1 MKKLLFCAA
10 MMLLSG
16 LQALPVNAAA
26 AAQPFVRWSV
36 YSAATGNEN
45 ALRAAVAALNTALQN
60 SEGVLA
66 VYGGEDENGVMR
78 YLEIYTDENAFNA
91 AQNNANVKTAAA
103 QALKLA
109 QVHKHKTLAA
119 DAFNLQ
125 SKTAGTADKARM
137 ALLVIDPAQLD
148 AYKKVLAKEMQASVK
163 NEPGVLAL
171 LATTETAR
179 PNVFHLLELYADD
192 TAYRAHIDGPYF
204 QEYNKAVQTMVTDKV
219 LIVNKPQ
226 AVTLSGK
233 NLK

>member
-36 YSAATGNEN
+36 YSAAAGNEN
-45 ALRAAVAALNTALQN
+45 ALRAAVAALNTVLQN

-78 YLEIYTDENAFNA
+78 YLEIYRDENAFNA

-109 QVHKHKTLAA
+109 QVHKTLAA

-148 AYKKVLAKEMQASVK
+148 AYKKVLAKEMQSAVTS
-163 NEPGVLAL
+163 EEGVLAL
-171 LATTETAR
+171 LKPHAPTYSTCWSCMPMTPLTAPTLTGR
-179 PNVFHLLELYADD
+179 IFRN
-192 TAYRAHIDGPYF
+192 IIKPYK
-204 QEYNKAVQTMVTDKV
+204 QWLRIKY
-219 LIVNKPQ
+219 
-226 AVTLSGK
+226 LSSTSRRQ
-233 NLK
+233 

>member
-10 MMLLSG
+10 MLLLLG

-26 AAQPFVRWSV
+26 ATQPIVRWSV
-36 YSAATGNEN
+36 YSAAAGNEN

-78 YLEIYTDENAFNA
+78 YLEIYTDEDAFNA
-91 AQNNANVKTAAA
+91 AQNNANVKTATA

-109 QVHKHKTLAA
+109 QVHKTLAA

-137 ALLVIDPAQLD
+137 AMLVIDPAQLD
-148 AYKKVLAKEMQASVK
+148 AYKKVLAKEMQSAVTS
-163 NEPGVLAL
+163 EEGVLAL

-192 TAYRAHIDGPYF
+192 NAYRAHIDGPYF